1 MAFFISSA
9 ISLSL
14 NSNAIAILPKVSIR
28 GVFKSFSIL
37 NIVNGTYLSSFDSTW
52 ASLIVDTNWHV
63 GGVGDSEYYTAKE
76 YYEFE
81 FGDRPSS
88 STIYNAKIGLMY
100 VSDYGY
106 AATPDNW
113 NTVLGD
119 YHLAADSNW
128 LYYNDYYDLTI
139 SPSTN
144 VNSIMIISSYSGSIT
159 SARPSTQYPYRPVF
173 YLNSNVLYSSGTG
186 TSSNPIRIVV

>member
-14 NSNAIAILPKVSIR
+14 NSSAIAILPKVSIR

-106 AATPDNW
+106 AATSDNW

-128 LYYNDYYDLTI
+128 LYYNDYYDLII

-144 VNSIMIISSYSGSIT
+144 VSYIMIISSSGSIT

-186 TSSNPIRIVV
+186 TSSNLIRIVV

>member
-1 MAFFISSA
+1 
-9 ISLSL
+9 
-14 NSNAIAILPKVSIR
+14 
-28 GVFKSFSIL
+28 
-37 NIVNGTYLSSFDSTW
+37 
-52 ASLIVDTNWHV
+52 
-63 GGVGDSEYYTAKE
+63 
-76 YYEFE
+76 
-81 FGDRPSS
+81 
-88 STIYNAKIGLMY
+88 MY

-128 LYYNDYYDLTI
+128 LYYNDYNDLTI
-139 SPSTN
+139 SSSTN
-144 VNSIMIISSYSGSIT
+144 VSYIMIISSGSIAR
-159 SARPSTQYPYRPVF
+159 ARPSTQYPYRPVF

>member
-14 NSNAIAILPKVSIR
+14 NSSAIAILPKVSIR

-37 NIVNGTYLSSFDSTW
+37 NIVNGTYLLSFDSTW

-106 AATPDNW
+106 AATSDNW

-128 LYYNDYYDLTI
+128 LYYNDYYDLII

-144 VNSIMIISSYSGSIT
+144 VSYIMIISSSGSIT

-186 TSSNPIRIVV
+186 TSSNLIRIVV